1 MMIEHLLQ
9 PGQIGN
15 LKLKNRIIYSAMS
28 FNLNHHQGY
37 LYDSEINSL
46 VYRAKQEY
54 SPGLINFPGMNT
66 CPPSKT
72 GKNIH
77 HTVYNDETMLAVS
90 KAVEKVRINGCK
102 VMTQCGGGKS
112 NPGLGPSD
120 MVNTNTGTPI
130 RQMTVGEIQGY
141 IEEVVK
147 SAKLCAEAG
156 FDALEIH
163 ASTGKFLSLFLSP
176 YTNHRTDQYGGSVYN
191 RARIVMELLQEMRK
205 AVGESVALTT
215 RLTVDELAGYLTIDD
230 GIEIAKYLAPY
241 LDAIQP
247 STGFNEF
254 KWTVTPAYFFKKGY
268 MLDYTQAIKEHVDI
282 PVIAMGKLGNPALA
296 EQVVASGK
304 ADFVCLGRPLF
315 VDPEWITKAAKGEE
329 KEILQCIG
337 CVNCFMENDRREIYP
352 PQRAC
357 TLNPSNLRE
366 EAFAEL
372 VPTEHPKKVLVAGGG
387 LAGME
392 AAITLAKRGHHVTL
406 CEKSDKLG
414 GQWIVAEHGP
424 EKAEYRTLI
433 PHKKNELQ
441 NAGVNI
447 QCGVTV
453 DRSYLE
459 KFKPEMVVLATGAV
473 PKSLPVD
480 ENVKFNV
487 VQGNDVIMGEA
498 ITGQRVVVIGGRFI
512 GMEAAIKL
520 AREGKHVSLVD
531 MQEIGKNANPR
542 LAGVYRNQMVESG
555 VYLYP
560 SCPIRRFAE
569 TGVEI
574 THMDLPLLL
583 PADTVVFA
591 VGTKPVIDL
600 KAVLEEMQIR
610 HCLIGDC
617 KRIGDALYAIRDG
630 AEIGRLI

>member
-215 RLTVDELAGYLTIDD
+215 RLTVDDLAGYLTIDD

-357 TLNPSNLRE
+357 TLNPSN
-366 EAFAEL
+366 
-372 VPTEHPKKVLVAGGG
+372 
-387 LAGME
+387 
-392 AAITLAKRGHHVTL
+392 
-406 CEKSDKLG
+406 
-414 GQWIVAEHGP
+414 
-424 EKAEYRTLI
+424 
-433 PHKKNELQ
+433 
-441 NAGVNI
+441 
-447 QCGVTV
+447 
-453 DRSYLE
+453 
-459 KFKPEMVVLATGAV
+459 
-473 PKSLPVD
+473 
-480 ENVKFNV
+480 
-487 VQGNDVIMGEA
+487 
-498 ITGQRVVVIGGRFI
+498 
-512 GMEAAIKL
+512 
-520 AREGKHVSLVD
+520 
-531 MQEIGKNANPR
+531 
-542 LAGVYRNQMVESG
+542 
-555 VYLYP
+555 
-560 SCPIRRFAE
+560 
-569 TGVEI
+569 
-574 THMDLPLLL
+574 
-583 PADTVVFA
+583 
-591 VGTKPVIDL
+591 
-600 KAVLEEMQIR
+600 
-610 HCLIGDC
+610 
-617 KRIGDALYAIRDG
+617 
-630 AEIGRLI
+630 